1 MSPEPARASGW
12 RARAAPPLAAV
23 LAAACMGGG
32 EPPST
37 SPNARPEL
45 VETLRADLEAPR
57 HASDGGGRATL
68 ESVEGPVVAGG
79 PARFDFLFEAGP
91 LGIADGGHLFFQVSP
106 FWGWSTP
113 QVVAPDEPGFTT
125 VASEAEG
132 IRLEPETAGAGLLAI
147 AIRGRALAQGERIRI
162 VYGAGPARAR
172 VDRFAERESPFW
184 FGVDGDADGVRGL
197 LARPPVVDVGPAAPA
212 RLSLTLTST
221 ARPGG
226 PVRLHVAVLDAAG
239 NAGPAF
245 EGVVRLSV
253 PPGLRLPASVRLGS
267 GQGARAAVEGAAAA
281 EGVHRVE
288 AEAAGGLSGRSN
300 PLVVSADGPNVL
312 WGDLHGHSQI
322 SDGTG
327 TSEDYYVYARDV
339 AGLDVV
345 ALTDHDHWGL
355 RPLAQAPDLWE
366 RIRRASARFNDP
378 GRFVAL
384 LGYEW
389 TSWIHGHRH
398 VLYFGDE
405 GRVFDSV
412 DARYESPLQLW
423 AALRGQP
430 ALTFAHH
437 SAGGPI
443 ATNWA
448 IPPDPV
454 LEPVTEIAS
463 VHGSSEAPDAPRL
476 IYDGV
481 DGNFVRDALSRGYRL
496 GFIGSGDGH
505 DGHPGLAALASPSGG
520 LAAILAER
528 PTREAV
534 LEALRA
540 RRVYATNGPRIVL
553 RASLAGHPMGATVA
567 ASGGPDWSLD
577 VHVVAEA
584 PLERLDLV
592 RGGGVVE
599 TIPGGGRTELR
610 LSRTVAPLRAR
621 EYLYV
626 RAVQED
632 GGAAWSSPFFGGP

>member
-1 MSPEPARASGW
+1 MSPETHASGW
-12 RARAAPPLAAV
+12 PRAAPLAIV
-23 LAAACMGGG
+23 LAAACMDGCK
-32 EPPST
+32 PSST
-37 SPNARPEL
+37 SPNARPEM
-45 VETLRADLEAPR
+45 VETLRADLEAVR

-79 PARFDFLFEAGP
+79 RARFAFVFVAGP
-91 LGIADGGHLFFQVSP
+91 LGIAEGGHLFLQVSP

-113 QVVAPDEPGFTT
+113 QVEAHDEPGFTT
-125 VASEAEG
+125 VTSEAQG
-132 IRLEPETAGAGLLAI
+132 IRLEPETVGDGLLAI
-147 AIRGRALAQGERIRI
+147 AIRERRLAPGEHVRI
-162 VYGAGPARAR
+162 VYGAGPAMAH

-184 FGVDGDADGVRGL
+184 FAVDGDADGVRGL
-197 LARPPVVDVGPAAPA
+197 LARPPAVDVGPAAPA
-212 RLSLTLTST
+212 RLALSLSST
-221 ARPGG
+221 ARPGD

-239 NAGPAF
+239 NAGPPF
-245 EGVVRLSV
+245 EGLVRLSV
-253 PPGLRLPASVRLGS
+253 PSGLRLPASVELGAT
-267 GQGARAAVEGAAAA
+267 QAARAAIDGSALE
-281 EGVHRVE
+281 EGVYRVE
-288 AEAAGGLSGRSN
+288 AEAPGGLSGRSN
-300 PLVVSADGPNVL
+300 PLVVAREGARVL
-312 WGDLHGHSQI
+312 WGDLHGHSQV

-327 TSEDYYVYARDV
+327 SIEDYFVYARDV

-345 ALTDHDHWGL
+345 ALTDHDHWGM
-355 RPLAQAPDLWE
+355 RPLAHAPELWE
-366 RIRRASARFNDP
+366 RIRRANASANEP

-405 GRVFDSV
+405 GRIFDSV
-412 DARYESPLQLW
+412 DARYESPPQLW

-443 ATNWA
+443 ATNWE

-454 LEPVTEIAS
+454 LEPLTEVAS
-463 VHGSSEAPDAPRL
+463 VHGSSEAPEAPRL
-476 IYDGV
+476 IYDTV
-481 DGNFVRDALSRGYRL
+481 RGNFVRDALSRGYRL

-505 DGHPGLAALASPSGG
+505 DGHPGLAAIASPSGG
-520 LAAILAER
+520 LAAILAEK

-553 RASLAGHPMGATVA
+553 RAILAGRPMGATLQ
-567 ASGGPDWSLD
+567 ASSGPDWSLD

-592 RGGGVVE
+592 RGGNVVE
-599 TIPGGGRTELR
+599 TLLGAGRTELR